1 MPRPQGIHPRVL
13 RELADV
19 TMRLLSM
26 ILEVLQQL
34 GKVPEDWEKA
44 NVAPVFGKGQ
54 KGDRRQHRLVG
65 LALVLWK
72 RMEQNMLG
80 TGETKGCCLLW
91 V

>member
-1 MPRPQGIHPRVL
+1 MHP

-26 ILEVLQQL
+26 ILGMLRQL

-44 NVAPVFGKGQ
+44 NVAPVFRKGQ
-54 KGDRRQHRLVG
+54 KGDPCHSCFDH
-65 LALVLWK
+65 ALTICSILWK